1 MSVVKA
7 MGLCEHANTVYPIVK
22 GRTEHCQS

>member
-1 MSVVKA
+1 MSVVRA
-7 MGLCEHANTVYPIVK
+7 IGLCEHANIVYPIAK